1 VLTRTSN
8 FIDQRQIK
16 NLLKGIN
23 HSIKI
28 GRPPNLFVTINFV
41 HTGCSPQAASKCF
54 EKMRVSHFRPWLA
67 YQTKRGRLNFGR
79 PTYAWVIEN
88 GGGHTGAHWLVHV
101 PERLQADFKKKL
113 PKWLETCA
121 GPVNSPQALDIQ
133 KAPTPEKAGLYMAK
147 GINPR
152 YAKLW
157 RIRFPRPQGLVYGK
171 RCGISA
177 NLGPAARERF
187 NMKKAAA

>member
-1 VLTRTSN
+1 
-8 FIDQRQIK
+8 
-16 NLLKGIN
+16 
-23 HSIKI
+23 
-28 GRPPNLFVTINFV
+28 VTINFE
-41 HTGCSPQAASKCF
+41 HTGYSPEAASKCF
-54 EKMRVSHFRPWLA
+54 EKIRVSHFRPWLV
-67 YQTKRGRLNFGR
+67 YQSKKSRRLDFGR

-101 PERLQADFKKKL
+101 PERLQAEFRKKL

-133 KAPTPEKAGLYMAK
+133 KADTPHKAGLYMAK

-152 YAKLW
+152 YAKLY
-157 RIRFPRPQGLVYGK
+157 RVRFPEAQGLVHGK

-187 NMKKAAA
+187 YMNMKKTAA